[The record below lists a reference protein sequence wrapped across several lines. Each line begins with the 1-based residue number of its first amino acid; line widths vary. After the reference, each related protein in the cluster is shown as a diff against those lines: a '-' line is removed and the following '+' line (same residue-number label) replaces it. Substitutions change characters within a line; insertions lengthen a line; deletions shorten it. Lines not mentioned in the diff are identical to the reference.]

1 MGIQNFIQVIQQI
14 GIFGRKGVRRLSVI
28 LNINPIGVEDRLKVL
43 ESSHF
48 LGLYLFE
55 VVSIDV
61 VPELPE
67 EGLVGMVVN
76 VGLRVGDLE
85 IGASLIKIGK
95 EEIAGCDQKNGDT
108 CEISP

>member
-1 MGIQNFIQVIQQI
+1 M
-14 GIFGRKGVRRLSVI
+14 RRLSVI
-28 LNINPIGVEDRLKVL
+28 LNIHLIGVEDRLEVL
-43 ESSHF
+43 ESPHF

-55 VVSIDV
+55 VVRVDM

-76 VGLRVGDLE
+76 VSLRVGDLE

-95 EEIAGCDQKNGDT
+95 EQIAGCDQKNGDT